1 MERRLSLFAVLLG
14 TTSAFL
20 SAPPRALPWGHE
32 HHRHRRRYEHRQLWR
47 NKDSALPSFAPTNLL
62 ETADNILSQKIREDA
77 MEATTTTTTTT
88 TTTPSNNNP
97 LDNARNGLTQDDSGE
112 ASRRLFF
119 GSALVAAG
127 TLFGAADPA
136 LAFQVSTTTATS
148 SSPTADA
155 LLPWQTNPV
164 NKRSGITVRAAEST
178 YNIAFVTYLSRF
190 LLNFDAAIQSWWF
203 SQKLPK
209 DKPADQVRREQF
221 GALSASVEVG
231 LQAYPG
237 KEGARQLLELLLA
250 RYCTDSLLPVT
261 GDISLTQK
269 QRRQRREIKE
279 ARRQI
284 ALLFALLDKEVQPT
298 KDITKLLAAVDN
310 GCVESVVVQSD
321 RPL

>member
-1 MERRLSLFAVLLG
+1 MI
-14 TTSAFL
+14 
-20 SAPPRALPWGHE
+20 
-32 HHRHRRRYEHRQLWR
+32 RHCHILRSDQ
-47 NKDSALPSFAPTNLL
+47 NLL
-62 ETADNILSQKIREDA
+62 ETADNILSQKIRKDA
-77 MEATTTTTTTT
+77 MEATTTTTM
-88 TTTPSNNNP
+88 TPSNNP

-136 LAFQVSTTTATS
+136 SAFQVSTATS

-178 YNIAFVTYLSRF
+178 YNIAFATYLSRF
-190 LLNFDAAIQSWWF
+190 LLHFDAAIQSWWF

-237 KEGARQLLELLLA
+237 NEGARQLLDLLLA
-250 RYCTDSLLPVT
+250 RYCTDLLLP
-261 GDISLTQK
+261 
-269 QRRQRREIKE
+269 
-279 ARRQI
+279 
-284 ALLFALLDKEVQPT
+284 
-298 KDITKLLAAVDN
+298 
-310 GCVESVVVQSD
+310 
-321 RPL
+321 